1 MNGNVWELPVAKFE
15 QVSLPERPVGQRFS
29 ISSLSFKSVRATIVL
44 HLCWCGGSG
53 GLFGRLGCVSSCVW
67 LSVFGWG
74 KSMNWIVRLFP
85 VTKFVRVSSPEW
97 LLRKGFQFHT
107 GFHKSVQQQRNFVD
121 DVERVACFIRR
132 VNGWVHVFDC
142 LFRSERSTN
151 WSVRLFPVAKFEV
164 YHCQSGHWGKIFNF
178 IKSVKQE
185 CKFVDVQ
192 IVVYGCA
199 GGLWNMK

>member
-29 ISSLSFKSVRATIVL
+29 ISSLSFKSVRATIVQ

-107 GFHKSVQQQRNFVD
+107 GFHKSVQQQQRNFVD
-121 DVERVACFIRR
+121 DVERVACSF
-132 VNGWVHVFDC
+132 VGWMVEFMC
-142 LFRSERSTN
+142 LIACFGRSE
-151 WSVRLFPVAKFEV
+151 VRIEV
-164 YHCQSGHWGKIFNF
+164 SGCFLWPSLKCIIARVGTEERFSISSNPWN
-178 IKSVKQE
+178 KSASLLM
-185 CKFVDVQ
+185 CR
-192 IVVYGCA
+192 
-199 GGLWNMK
+199 